1 MFSLYLLVP
10 LLFVQDT
17 AAPLPDLGPFLSELQ
32 KTIHTDGLLLSQ
44 YTYTQRT
51 TEMELDSKNKPKK
64 TEVKA
69 FQVFPGSSEHVA
81 YRRQIEKD
89 GRPLTQD
96 EAQKEEQALQKR
108 IEEAQQRRARITPAE
123 RDRRRAQR
131 LRKEQ
136 QIIDD
141 AFGVFDVRMT
151 GREIVDGRPA
161 IVLQFRPRVPATYKP
176 TTFEGKNMQHV
187 AGKAWVDEQDH
198 QIARVEIEVTDTIS
212 IGLGIL
218 ARLQKGA
225 SILEERRKFNDEIW
239 LPVRTEVTLNAKIL
253 LLKGFNIRQITEYSD
268 QKKYSVDTV
277 ISFPDLNDPEG
288 H

>member
-1 MFSLYLLVP
+1 MFSLHVLAA
-10 LLFVQDT
+10 LLFLQDT
-17 AAPLPDLGPFLSELQ
+17 AAPLPDLKPFLSELR

-69 FQVFPGSSEHVA
+69 FQVFPGSAEHVA
-81 YRRQIEKD
+81 YRRQIEKN
-89 GRPLTQD
+89 GRPLTPE
-96 EAQKEEQALQKR
+96 EAKREEQALQKR

-123 RDRRRAQR
+123 RDRRRAER

-198 QIARVEIEVTDTIS
+198 QIARVEIEATDTIS

-253 LLKGFNIRQITEYSD
+253 LLKGFNVREITEYSD

-277 ISFPDLNDPEG
+277 LSFPDLDVPETQ
-288 H
+288 